1 MKTCSQKQSY
11 IQITLAM
18 EKLLNIACVTLA
30 GYDPEVILP
39 TSETMTY
46 DSWQIRDNIE
56 FIVEYSNETVIVW
69 DFL

>member
-18 EKLLNIACVTLA
+18 KKLLNIACVTLA

-39 TSETMTY
+39 TSGNN
-46 DSWQIRDNIE
+46 DI
-56 FIVEYSNETVIVW
+56 
-69 DFL
+69 